1 MSIRGANTCLISAV
15 AMLAISSGVVSADV
29 RVDSRDSDSGVDS
42 RESSA
47 GADSSMD
54 SRAVFGDDGAMSSAD
69 SATESAAPFYLKASA
84 EAFNKFG
91 FNGKGDSPTETYGYV
106 LGTISGV
113 YHKAFGNSQNLQIE
127 LGVAGAGMA
136 WDSTRRASLAGEGG
150 LGFNYIGFNPRYDGK
165 GIASATNTK
174 NYYVHNA
181 HIAYEGENFH
191 ITGGRFSLDDGAYIV
206 GLVEGVDAG
215 VKLNS
220 LYIKASG
227 ISSAAL
233 LGDGFFWDFTRA
245 YTPNGLLSAQVGYD
259 IGFLDVSAFYYYGI
273 SEYSAP
279 GLDVKLRFVSAD
291 SGFAS
296 TTRLNAVFPIYDELV
311 MSVPVLLGVLG
322 TISGVYHKAF
332 GNSQNLQIE
341 LGVAGAG
348 MAWDSTRRAS
358 LAGEGGLGF
367 NYIGFNPRYDGKG
380 IASATNTKNYYV
392 HNAHIAYEGEN
403 FHITGGRFSLDDGAY
418 IVGLV
423 EGVDA
428 GVKLNSLYIKASG
441 ISSAALLGDGFFWDF
456 TRAYT
461 PNGLLSAQVGYDI
474 GFLDVSAFYYYGI
487 SEYSAP
493 GLDVKLRFVSAD
505 SGFASTTRLNA
516 VFPIYDELVM
526 SVPVLL
532 GGFLKNTDGKGEGFT
547 SSILAR
553 QDFDFATKDKGAYSV
568 GVAVYKNIGLSQ
580 ARVGLFGSPLGVNV
594 WDNSVYAL
602 GTSLN
607 GIVYPDALSAFVFT
621 KARYEKLASFANAL
635 EVGLDGRYTTA
646 PATEEY
652 SLKLSINWEITQNF
666 ALGVI
671 ANYYTSIFK
680 DARTLNDFG
689 GENGENV
696 GALRVNQHI
705 DRSYVMSK
713 ISWRI

>member
-1 MSIRGANTCLISAV
+1 MSIRGANSYLISAV
-15 AMLAISSGVVSADV
+15 AALALSSGVASAESRSADSGV
-29 RVDSRDSDSGVDS
+29 NVDSGANAGAGVDSRAGVDSGAAGANVDSGVDS
-42 RESSA
+42 RAGAESSA
-47 GADSSMD
+47 KSATKSSAESSASSATKSATDSS
-54 SRAVFGDDGAMSSAD
+54 
-69 SATESAAPFYLKASA
+69 TESSAPFYLKASA

-91 FNGKGDSPTETYGYV
+91 FNGRGDSPTETYGYV

-113 YHKAFGNSQNLQIE
+113 YHKAFENSQNLQIE

-259 IGFLDVSAFYYYGI
+259 IGYLDVSAFYYYGI

-279 GLDVKLRFVSAD
+279 GLDAKLRFA
-291 SGFAS
+291 
-296 TTRLNAVFPIYDELV
+296 
-311 MSVPVLLGVLG
+311 
-322 TISGVYHKAF
+322 
-332 GNSQNLQIE
+332 
-341 LGVAGAG
+341 
-348 MAWDSTRRAS
+348 
-358 LAGEGGLGF
+358 
-367 NYIGFNPRYDGKG
+367 
-380 IASATNTKNYYV
+380 
-392 HNAHIAYEGEN
+392 
-403 FHITGGRFSLDDGAY
+403 
-418 IVGLV
+418 
-423 EGVDA
+423 
-428 GVKLNSLYIKASG
+428 
-441 ISSAALLGDGFFWDF
+441 
-456 TRAYT
+456 
-461 PNGLLSAQVGYDI
+461 
-474 GFLDVSAFYYYGI
+474 
-487 SEYSAP
+487 
-493 GLDVKLRFVSAD
+493 SAD

-621 KARYEKLASFANAL
+621 KARYEKLGSFANAL

-652 SLKLSINWEITQNF
+652 SLKLSIDWEITQNF

-689 GENGENV
+689 GANID
-696 GALRVNQHI
+696 ALRANQHI